1 MMDADPSALFTSEW
15 LYPIT
20 GKIGLME
27 VADVFLPGD
36 FGGLYGE
43 GPS

>member
-1 MMDADPSALFTSEW
+1 MEADPSAWLTSEW

-27 VADVFLPGD
+27 LADVFPPGD
-36 FGGLYGE
+36 FGGLYKK

>member
-1 MMDADPSALFTSEW
+1 MIDADPSALLTSECA
-15 LYPIT
+15 YPIT

-27 VADVFLPGD
+27 LADVFPPGD
-36 FGGLYGE
+36 LGGLYRK